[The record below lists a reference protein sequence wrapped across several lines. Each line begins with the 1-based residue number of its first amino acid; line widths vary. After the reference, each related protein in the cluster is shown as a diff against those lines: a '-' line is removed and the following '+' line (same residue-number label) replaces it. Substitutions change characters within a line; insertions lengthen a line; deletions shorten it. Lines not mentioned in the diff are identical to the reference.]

1 MAIDLVLES
10 LHRVPV
16 FAGLTPEQIAEIGR
30 GAQRRAFRKGEVIAE
45 AGEPGD
51 SAYLILAGDV
61 ICRTGP
67 DGRGPTEP
75 VEPGSLVGE
84 LAMLVEY
91 DYGST
96 VIAQGWVDCL
106 KLERATLL
114 EQMRADP
121 DIADRVADTIRG
133 RLTLVATELQIIEG
147 LLMRSVEQSADAPLT
162 LLPAQAGGAA
172 ISARS
177 SPRLP
182 Q

>member
-10 LHRVPV
+10 LHRVPL
-16 FAGLTPEQIAEIGR
+16 FAGLTPEQISEIGR

-45 AGEPGD
+45 AGALGD
-51 SAYLILAGDV
+51 GAYLILAGDV
-61 ICRTGP
+61 VCRTGP

-91 DYGST
+91 GYGTT

-121 DIADRVADTIRG
+121 DIADRVADAIRG
-133 RLTLVATELQIIEG
+133 RITLVAAELQIIDG
-147 LLMRSVEQSADAPLT
+147 LLMRSIEHYADAPLSLMAPQVGDT
-162 LLPAQAGGAA
+162 PAAA
-172 ISARS
+172 SLA
-177 SPRLP
+177 

>member
-1 MAIDLVLES
+1 MAIDLVLEF
-10 LHRVPV
+10 LHRVPL

-45 AGEPGD
+45 AGALGD
-51 SAYLILAGDV
+51 GAYLILAGDV

-114 EQMRADP
+114 DQMRADP
-121 DIADRVADTIRG
+121 DIADRIADTIRG
-133 RLTLVATELQIIEG
+133 RLTLVAAELQIIDG
-147 LLMRSVEQSADAPLT
+147 LLLRFIEHSPDAHLG
-162 LLPAQAGGAA
+162 LLPLQMGNAPA
-172 ISARS
+172 SAS
-177 SPRLP
+177 LT

>member
-1 MAIDLVLES
+1 MVIDLVLES
-10 LHRVPV
+10 LHRVPL

-30 GAQRRAFRKGEVIAE
+30 GAQRRAFRRGEAIAE
-45 AGEPGD
+45 AGALGD
-51 SAYLILAGDV
+51 GAYLILAGDV

-121 DIADRVADTIRG
+121 DIADRVADAIRG
-133 RLTLVATELQIIEG
+133 RITLVAAELQIIDG
-147 LLMRSVEQSADAPLT
+147 LLMRSIEHYADAPLG
-162 LLPAQAGGAA
+162 LMALPAGDTPPAT
-172 ISARS
+172 
-177 SPRLP
+177 RLT